1 MQKNQ
6 VARRAGG
13 LGGNLAAALQPSRRI
28 RRTTTT
34 TTTTTTTRRQET
46 SMGMTRGLGTSCDS
60 SVSLSLSSLSLSL
73 SRRTRRGERRG
84 ERERGDLACKRL
96 VIPSLIGDAATQP
109 PPDLPSFLFKE
120 RIVYLGMTLVP
131 SVTELL
137 VAELLYLQFEDP
149 QKPIYFYIN
158 STGTAKEGDKM
169 AYDAEAFAIYDT
181 MSYVKN
187 PLYTVCVGTAW
198 GEAAMLLAAGE
209 KGHRAALPS
218 STIMIKEPIA
228 AKRGQAS
235 DLDLARL
242 ELREVRDEVVKTL
255 SKHTERTIQQIS
267 EDIRRP
273 IYMKPERAIE
283 FGIIDKVL
291 EDSF

>member
-1 MQKNQ
+1 MRLCEGERKAFDSRGPMKPTQI
-6 VARRAGG
+6 AREGHRSMIMATHLTASRKSPSLSGARSPLQTPSTTHKEGARSPRGG
-13 LGGNLAAALQPSRRI
+13 LHSRRVGNKVV
-28 RRTTTT
+28 
-34 TTTTTTTRRQET
+34 TR
-46 SMGMTRGLGTSCDS
+46 
-60 SVSLSLSSLSLSL
+60 
-73 SRRTRRGERRG
+73 
-84 ERERGDLACKRL
+84 

-137 VAELLYLQFEDP
+137 VAQFLYLQFEDP
-149 QKPIYFYIN
+149 GKPIYFYIN
-158 STGTAKEGDKM
+158 STGTTKEDDRL
-169 AYDAEAFAIYDT
+169 AYDAEAFAILDT
-181 MSYVKN
+181 LNYIKN
-187 PLYTVCVGTAW
+187 PVYTVCVGTAW

-228 AKRGQAS
+228 VKRGQAS

-242 ELREVRDEVVKTL
+242 ELREVREEVVKTL
-255 SKHTERTIQQIS
+255 AKYTERTIDQIS
-267 EDIRRP
+267 EDIKRP

-283 FGIIDKVL
+283 MGIIDKIL
-291 EDSF
+291 EESMM

>member
-1 MQKNQ
+1 MRTAA
-6 VARRAGG
+6 VGARGSRG
-13 LGGNLAAALQPSRRI
+13 AAALASASGGQSGHNPASTLAFGGGAGRQQQQQRYGARPSSFSLRGRGASLE
-28 RRTTTT
+28 RPSKRVVA
-34 TTTTTTTRRQET
+34 TR
-46 SMGMTRGLGTSCDS
+46 
-60 SVSLSLSSLSLSL
+60 
-73 SRRTRRGERRG
+73 
-84 ERERGDLACKRL
+84 
-96 VIPSLIGDAATQP
+96 VIPSLIGDANTQP

-158 STGTAKEGDKM
+158 STGTTKQGDKM

-181 MSYVKN
+181 LSYVKN
-187 PLYTVCVGTAW
+187 PVYTVCVGTAW

-228 AKRGQAS
+228 TKRGQAS

-242 ELREVRDEVVKTL
+242 ELREVREEVVKTL
-255 SKHTERTIQQIS
+255 AKHTERTIEQVS
-267 EDIRRP
+267 EDIKRP
-273 IYMKPERAIE
+273 IYMKPEKAIE
-283 FGIIDKVL
+283 YGIIDKVMD
-291 EDSF
+291 E

>member
-1 MQKNQ
+1 MALGMSLKG
-6 VARRAGG
+6 RRP
-13 LGGNLAAALQPSRRI
+13 PSRGVREEGATQTLL
-28 RRTTTT
+28 RPALSGQ
-34 TTTTTTTRRQET
+34 TRW
-46 SMGMTRGLGTSCDS
+46 TRLRSGKEHQHGFGLPCASKERC
-60 SVSLSLSSLSLSL
+60 V
-73 SRRTRRGERRG
+73 RTR
-84 ERERGDLACKRL
+84 

-137 VAELLYLQFEDP
+137 VAQFLYLQFEDP

-158 STGTAKEGDKM
+158 STGTTKEDDRL
-169 AYDAEAFAIYDT
+169 AYDAEAFAILDT
-181 MSYVKN
+181 LNYIKN
-187 PLYTVCVGTAW
+187 PVYTVCVGTAW

-218 STIMIKEPIA
+218 STIMIKEPVA
-228 AKRGQAS
+228 LKRGQAS

-255 SKHTERTIQQIS
+255 AKYTERTVEQVS

-273 IYMKPERAIE
+273 VYMKPERAIE
-283 FGIIDKVL
+283 YGLIDKIL
-291 EDSF
+291 EESALQ